1 MQCLSIY
8 SVHSEKVGRGRS
20 YLREGGK
27 EMCGSQSGRARVH
40 TDGGV
45 IDRRVLLS
53 SRHAAA
59 APALRNVST
68 KYVQ

>member
-1 MQCLSIY
+1 M
-8 SVHSEKVGRGRS
+8 HSEKVGRGRS

-45 IDRRVLLS
+45 IDRRVLLPA
-53 SRHAAA
+53 RYAAAA